1 MAEFREMFDPT
12 VNLTMLR
19 ASSNKDPN
27 LINMMRAY
35 KVPVGLSPEEQERA
49 NEYFDRKQQENKKW
63 YQVFKKKEKLN
74 MLSDNNH
81 SKVIYL
87 MGPDNQFL

>member
-1 MAEFREMFDPT
+1 
-12 VNLTMLR
+12 MLR
-19 ASSNKDPN
+19 ASSNRDEY

-35 KVPVGLSPEEQERA
+35 KVPVGLNAEEQVRA
-49 NEYFDRKQQENKKW
+49 NEFFDRKQKDKKW
-63 YQVFKKKEKLN
+63 YETIFRKKQKLN

-87 MGPDNQFL
+87 MGPDN

>member
-1 MAEFREMFDPT
+1 
-12 VNLTMLR
+12 
-19 ASSNKDPN
+19 
-27 LINMMRAY
+27 MMRAY

-49 NEYFDRKQQENKKW
+49 NEYFDRKQNENKKW
-63 YQVFKKKEKLN
+63 YQKFKKNKKLDL
-74 MLSDNNH
+74 LSDNNH